1 MASVLID
8 QYAVWIKP
16 NQNYYKIGLRDTSG
30 GMVYQPRVSGPEE
43 LSAIVDLLRNEDRC
57 WYDPDANRFTVGFE
71 PVGEEES

>member
-1 MASVLID
+1 MASVIID

-16 NQNYYKIGLRDTSG
+16 GHDYFRIGLRASG
-30 GMVYQPRVSGPEE
+30 NGTVYQRNVSGPEE
-43 LSAIVDLLRNEDRC
+43 LLAIVDLLRNEDRC

>member
-1 MASVLID
+1 MVSFVVD

-16 NQNYYKIGLRDTSG
+16 NDNYYRIGFRDKDTG
-30 GMVYQPRVSGPEE
+30 NVYQRSVSGPEE
-43 LSAIVDLLRNEDRC
+43 LNAIVDLLRNEDRC